1 MKKILSVLSLSV
13 LSIGL
18 IGCDDS
24 ALKSFRGGYACDES
38 YDIVKALVDNTG
50 SYNWSSDIVSIDYEV
65 ELDTDGDT
73 YVTSCRTEFMYDGVT
88 YEQLVRI
95 EEDDE
100 NFHIYPAEPTEMM

>member
-24 ALKSFRGGYACDES
+24 ALKGFAGSYACDES
-38 YDIVKALVDNTG
+38 YSVVKALVDNTG
-50 SYNWSSDIVSIDYEV
+50 SYNWSSDIASIDYEV

>member
-24 ALKSFRGGYACDES
+24 ALKSFRGSYACNES
-38 YDIVKALVDNTG
+38 YDVVKALVDNTG
-50 SYNWSSDIVSIDYEV
+50 SYNWSSDIISIDEEV
-65 ELDTDGDT
+65 VIPTDGDT
-73 YVTSCRTEFMYDGVT
+73 YVTSCRTEFEVDGYQ

-95 EEDDE
+95 EENGE
-100 NFHIYPAEPTEMM
+100 SFLIYPADPTEL

>member
-100 NFHIYPAEPTEMM
+100 NFHIYPAEPTQF

>member
-1 MKKILSVLSLSV
+1 MKKFLSILSLSV

-38 YDIVKALVDNTG
+38 YDVVKALVDNTG
-50 SYNWSSDIVSIDYEV
+50 SYNWSSDIISIDEEV

-73 YVTSCRTEFMYDGVT
+73 YVTSCRTEFEVDGYQ

-100 NFHIYPAEPTEMM
+100 NFLIYPADPTEL

>member
-24 ALKSFRGGYACDES
+24 ALKSFRGGYACTES
-38 YDIVKALVDNTG
+38 YDIVKALVDNTS
-50 SYNWSSDIVSIDYEV
+50 SYNWSSDIISIDEEV

-73 YVTSCRTEFMYDGVT
+73 YVTSCRTEFELDGYQ

-100 NFHIYPAEPTEMM
+100 NFLIYPADPTEL